1 MLPPRVNI
9 VDVRR
14 SLLKVKPRKAAGPDN
29 IPGRVLKDKLSE
41 VLTDIFN
48 ISLFQAKVP
57 SCFKSAT
64 IIPVPKTSTVS
75 CLNDFRPVALTP
87 ILMKCFESWC
97 FGHGPNKIIH
107 KHGFSYHCYADD
119 TQLYLSFHPDDL
131 TIAARISA
139 CLADIS
145 SWMKDHHLQGSRFVY
160 SSHTQLYRI

>member
-1 MLPPRVNI
+1 M
-9 VDVRR
+9 DVRR

-87 ILMKCFESWC
+87 ILMKCLS
-97 FGHGPNKIIH
+97 HGVLVMDQIK
-107 KHGFSYHCYADD
+107 
-119 TQLYLSFHPDDL
+119 SFINMAFHITAML
-131 TIAARISA
+131 MTLNST
-139 CLADIS
+139 
-145 SWMKDHHLQGSRFVY
+145 
-160 SSHTQLYRI
+160 SHSILMI